1 MTNRAQIGRE
11 PVGENPISR
20 KRVNWVF
27 LIYRVLEEDKNPISV
42 IKFGRGF
49 LSGLFNYGTAGV
61 KYGVP
66 S

>member
-11 PVGENPISR
+11 PAGENPISR

-49 LSGLFNYGTAGV
+49 YRGCLIMGARE
-61 KYGVP
+61 
-66 S
+66 